1 MNCPACETPL
11 EDGYVELEET
21 TLDFLA
27 YGLSYLV
34 MAFSG
39 RELTDLDV
47 LKPGERLRAAF
58 CGRCGAIVITQELWT
73 P

>member
-1 MNCPACETPL
+1 MMCPACETPL
-11 EDGYVELEET
+11 ENGYVELEET
-21 TLDFLA
+21 ALDFLA
-27 YGLSYLV
+27 HGLSYLV
-34 MAFSG
+34 MVFSG

-47 LKPGERLRAAF
+47 LTPGRRLRAGV